1 LRRFQIGTHPGHG
14 PGPRVPAVAQIEY
27 KPRIANDFPSETGW
41 RNVTLAEKFFYF
53 SKQMHVVFLIVLRDS
68 AGTSFPMQFLLV

>member
-1 LRRFQIGTHPGHG
+1 MRGIQIGAHPRDGTR
-14 PGPRVPAVAQIEY
+14 PRVTAIPQVEY
-27 KPRIANDFPSETGW
+27 KAGIADNFASESGW
-41 RNVTLAEKFFYF
+41 RNVTLAEKFFHF